1 MDRLSQAGL
10 YRPQPRAD
18 ASLRLVCF
26 PFAGGGSAS
35 YRLWP
40 RHLPL
45 SIDVVAVHPPG
56 RAHRLREPPLRRVE
70 TMAAQYLDDLEPL
83 LDRPVALFGHSL
95 GGIVAAEC
103 ARILQTSGRQPVHLF
118 VSSRPAI
125 RNDQSPTIHLL
136 PDREFI
142 AAMNRRYQGIPAE
155 ILKHPEIMEL
165 LLPALRADVEA
176 LETFRRNP
184 EAPKIRCQTTVFGG
198 VLDRAVSIADL
209 ESFRDEVSG
218 PCRIRM
224 FPGDHFYIEPQRE
237 NLLAEIGA
245 VLASILNEAARKGV
259 PA

>member
-1 MDRLSQAGL
+1 
-10 YRPQPRAD
+10 
-18 ASLRLVCF
+18 
-26 PFAGGGSAS
+26 
-35 YRLWP
+35 
-40 RHLPL
+40 LPS
-45 SIDVVAVHPPG
+45 SIDVVAVHPAG

-70 TMAAQYLDDLEPL
+70 TMAAEYLNDLEPL

-103 ARILQTSGRQPVHLF
+103 ARVLQAAGRQPVHLF
-118 VSSRPAI
+118 VSSRPAL
-125 RNDQSPTIHLL
+125 RDDQSPRIHLL
-136 PDREFI
+136 PDGEFI

-155 ILKHPEIMEL
+155 ILKHPEVLEL

-176 LETFRRNP
+176 LETYRLHP
-184 EAPKIRCQTTVFGG
+184 EAPRIRCQTTVFGG

-237 NLLAEIGA
+237 NLLAEISA
-245 VLASILNEAARKGV
+245 VLTPALNEAARKGV